1 MKEKAILT
9 DTLINQILEIRA
21 SGKFN
26 MFDATGVQREANELG
41 FYELVIFIEENR
53 AAYSRFIL
61 TGKTEE
67 TP

>member
-1 MKEKAILT
+1 MKEKSILT
-9 DTLINQILEIRA
+9 DMLVNQILAIRA
-21 SGKFN
+21 DGKFN
-26 MFDATGVQREANELG
+26 MFDAVGVQREANERG